1 MIQLKIQTNIKCLH
15 ELIHGMKLKSYSFD
29 KYLTKKNSEI
39 ININIISKK
48 KIDLKLIK
56 KL

>member
-1 MIQLKIQTNIKCLH
+1 
-15 ELIHGMKLKSYSFD
+15 MKLKSYSFD

-56 KL
+56 KFKCN